1 MDEKKCP
8 LTYKGRC
15 YTTPGFNEIL
25 IVNRCIGPECAW
37 WVEDEC
43 AITKI
48 AKELVKMASCYEKIY
63 SVYNR
68 AEENMSR
75 IYSAAYGV
83 PESKQ

>member
-8 LTYKGRC
+8 LTYKGKY
-15 YTTPGFNEIL
+15 YTTPGFNETSIA
-25 IVNRCIGPECAW
+25 NRCIGPECAW

-48 AKELVKMASCYEKIY
+48 AKG
-63 SVYNR
+63 
-68 AEENMSR
+68 